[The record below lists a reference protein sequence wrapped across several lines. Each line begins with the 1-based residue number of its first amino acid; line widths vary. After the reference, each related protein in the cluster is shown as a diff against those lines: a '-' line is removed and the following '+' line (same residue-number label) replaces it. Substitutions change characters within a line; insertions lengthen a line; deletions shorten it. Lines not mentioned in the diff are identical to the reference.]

1 MSLFNVFDIASS
13 SMSAQSQRLNVVAS
27 NLSNAD
33 SVTSSTGEPYRGRQV
48 VFSTLQ
54 AAANGASGVKVAG
67 VIHDPSPMRQVYEPK
82 HPLADKNGYVTMP
95 NVNVVDEMAIASG
108 QPVPRVFVLPRE
120 DAINAF
126 VAGWGPQDLALSV
139 TRGALERLT
148 RAELQGLVACEAGRW
163 VHRVR

>member
-1 MSLFNVFDIASS
+1 MSLFNVFNIVSS
-13 SMSAQSQRLNVVAS
+13 AMSAQSQRLNVVAS

-67 VIHDPSPMRQVYEPK
+67 VVHDPSPMRQVFEPN

-95 NVNVVDEMAIASG
+95 NVNVVDEMVNMMSASRSYQNSVDMMNTTKSLLQKTLTIG
-108 QPVPRVFVLPRE
+108 Q
-120 DAINAF
+120 
-126 VAGWGPQDLALSV
+126 
-139 TRGALERLT
+139 
-148 RAELQGLVACEAGRW
+148 
-163 VHRVR
+163 